1 MLFVFALIAASVAYW
16 FLQDLEDRKADRAGA
31 PRATTARRAV
41 LWFFLCIFA
50 LVLLH
55 LAGFGAPGGARGGSG
70 AETGAGAASPSGAA
84 LGARGVAYDPSEM
97 LRRIPEDIQVGA
109 RSPF

>member
-55 LAGFGAPGGARGGSG
+55 LAGFGGASGGGRGASGGAEAGAPG
-70 AETGAGAASPSGAA
+70 PSGAA
-84 LGARGVAYDPSEM
+84 LGARGVAYDPSDM